1 MCNGCVEIEKSK
13 VEISSVL
20 RLLAVGFVSQE
31 QPAVKV
37 LIGMQEPND
46 YMDYIITDYGRNLV
60 KIFEG
65 DIRNIYEK
73 QTRKAQA
80 ISSTL

>member
-1 MCNGCVEIEKSK
+1 
-13 VEISSVL
+13 
-20 RLLAVGFVSQE
+20 
-31 QPAVKV
+31 
-37 LIGMQEPND
+37 MQEPND